1 MLDLLVDSYLNHPRQ
16 PASIMP
22 LAEEI
27 PFSHAEV
34 IELQS
39 SVESL
44 LLTFRQFIT
53 AVDQDRVDPHLV
65 QEIPKHEEQLQN
77 LIDSYSLIYDLIPE
91 WLFIQQMDQML
102 AFRDVFLRLLQCHEA
117 ELLREMISESQ
128 GDTATSRPLFGSL
141 GYEGGPRGGIR
152 LAIPLELVASLI
164 HDVGLTNEEISSILG
179 GYGSWLS
186 MY

>member
-1 MLDLLVDSYLNHPRQ
+1 MS
-16 PASIMP
+16 

-27 PFSHAEV
+27 PFSPAEV

-44 LLTFRQFIT
+44 LLTFQQFIT
-53 AVDQDRVDPHLV
+53 AVDQDRVDSNLV
-65 QEIPKHEEQLQN
+65 QEIPKHEERLQN
-77 LIDSYSLIYDLIPE
+77 LIDSYSPIYDLIPE
-91 WLFIQQMDQML
+91 WLFIQQMDRML

-141 GYEGGPRGGIR
+141 SYEGGPRGGIR
-152 LAIPLELVASLI
+152 LAIPLELVESLI
-164 HDVGLTNEEISSILG
+164 HDVGLTNEEIASILG
-179 GYGSWLS
+179 ESCSWLS